1 MDMSKPG
8 SKLQDLLADQ
18 DVALRK
24 VLASHQEIQGLLQT
38 MNIMPAIAAQQRE
51 KRLGPSPASPPAES
65 RVALGDTSGA
75 GNGTANQL
83 PSDGPAHT
91 STTSTM
97 LEEPLLAARAN
108 ERRESKTVVQRS
120 STMMRR
126 QFSEDAQP
134 GKAPVFPNHDTMK
147 QRLLEKFNKPAYDV
161 ESLYSSE
168 GIFQHL
174 ARAHWFQKS
183 ALLVIVANTLWIA
196 VDTDMNKA
204 EILCDAAPVF
214 QIVNNFF
221 CSAFVIEIMV
231 RFLAFEVKL
240 NCLADAWF
248 VFDAC
253 LVGLMVWETWI
264 EVFLYKL
271 FGMGLGGGGASSVL
285 RIFRILRLTRVARL
299 ARLVRQMP
307 ELMIL
312 IKGMAIAARSV
323 LATLTLLLVIIYIFA
338 VVLTQQLSGTGAAD
352 GCFENVPTAINCLL
366 LNGVFTEEREFIAQM
381 LDVHWT
387 FYVITIFYLLLASLT
402 VLNMLI
408 GVLCEVVAVTARVEQ
423 EELMMQDLKAKIVEL
438 MPSIGEGNKFAVSK
452 QSFEYLLDQ
461 PEAVDALRSVDVD
474 LMALVDFQD
483 FIFRDEDE
491 LPLGD
496 FMEKVLQFRST
507 NTATVKDVVDFRVF
521 LQSELKTVGGQ
532 ILDQLKDM
540 KTTEVQ

>member
-1 MDMSKPG
+1 
-8 SKLQDLLADQ
+8 
-18 DVALRK
+18 
-24 VLASHQEIQGLLQT
+24 
-38 MNIMPAIAAQQRE
+38 
-51 KRLGPSPASPPAES
+51 
-65 RVALGDTSGA
+65 
-75 GNGTANQL
+75 
-83 PSDGPAHT
+83 
-91 STTSTM
+91 
-97 LEEPLLAARAN
+97 
-108 ERRESKTVVQRS
+108 
-120 STMMRR
+120 
-126 QFSEDAQP
+126 
-134 GKAPVFPNHDTMK
+134 
-147 QRLLEKFNKPAYDV
+147 
-161 ESLYSSE
+161 
-168 GIFQHL
+168 
-174 ARAHWFQKS
+174 
-183 ALLVIVANTLWIA
+183 VIVANTLWIA

-248 VFDAC
+248 VFDAS

-264 EVFLYKL
+264 EVALYKL
-271 FGMGLGGGGASSVL
+271 FGFGLGGGGASSVL

-323 LATLTLLLVIIYIFA
+323 LATLTLLLVIIYVFA
-338 VVLTQQLSGTGAAD
+338 IMLTQQLSGTGAAD

-366 LNGVFTEEREFIAQM
+366 LNGVFTEEREFIEQM

-474 LMALVDFQD
+474 LFALVDFQD

-521 LQSELKTVGGQ
+521 LQTELKTVGGQ